1 VAGLFFARPCNPR
14 QVTRHRR
21 YTVVIADRRTGVY
34 RRVSLNFAPVFLGMC
49 ALLVLPVLVG
59 LGLRLSAGAEIAT
72 LRASND
78 QLELENKNF
87 RTATGALTGEIQ
99 SLQQAI
105 GDLGVRAQVDPA
117 TAKAMERL
125 PAIVKSRAA
134 GGPQTPLFTPVVRT
148 PEDTFGVLRDLLY
161 SLESRLQVVQ
171 TDVDRRHALAEATPS
186 IWPIR
191 GWLTDSFGRRRDPFT
206 GEGGYHTGLD
216 ISAEHGEPVFATA
229 TGTVEAAEPSG
240 AYGNMVVI
248 SHGFGLSTRYAHL
261 SRFAVKTGDRIQRGD
276 LVGFAGATG
285 RATGDHLHYEVL
297 VYGRQLNPLQFLVNR
312 SKP

>member
-1 VAGLFFARPCNPR
+1 LFGASVRTTFS
-14 QVTRHRR
+14 VTRHRR

-34 RRVSLNFAPVFLGMC
+34 RRVSLNVGPLFLSVC

-59 LGLRLSAGAEIAT
+59 LGLRLSAGAQIAS
-72 LRASND
+72 LRASNS
-78 QLELENKNF
+78 QLELENRNF

-99 SLQQAI
+99 SLQEAV
-105 GDLGVRAQVDPA
+105 GKLGARAAVDPA
-117 TAKAMERL
+117 TARAMDRL

-134 GGPQTPLFTPVVRT
+134 GGPRTPLFTPVVRT
-148 PEDTFGVLRDLLY
+148 PEDTFGMLRDLLY
-161 SLESRLQVVQ
+161 SLENRLQVVQ
-171 TDVDRRHALAEATPS
+171 TDVERRHALAEATPS

-216 ISAEHGEPVFATA
+216 ISADHGEPVYATA
-229 TGTVEAAEPSG
+229 TGIVEAAEPSG

-248 SHGFGLSTRYAHL
+248 SHGFGISTRYAHL
-261 SRFAVKTGDRIQRGD
+261 SRYAVRGGDRVQRGD

-312 SKP
+312 AKPQ